1 MVLSPL
7 VLLEHGAKHMDVA
20 TRERRTSRRMVSV
33 LATLGLVAGM
43 LLTFAPGAGAGVDK
57 CQAKNL
63 NASAKESPDL
73 AALLATASAGDTIQV
88 KGICVGTLR
97 IDRSLTL
104 VGMAT
109 KTVPQPTLD
118 ANGSGNRRRQRHPQR
133 PDDHRRN
140 TATTGGGIY
149 NGGTLTLN
157 DASSVSGNT
166 ADCCGGGIYNSGG
179 ILIMNDASSVS
190 GNTADFGGG
199 IYNGGTLTLNGS
211 ASVSGNT
218 ADGNGG
224 GILNCGG
231 SVSGATDGVNV
242 YNNTPNNSAD
252 FC

>member
-1 MVLSPL
+1 
-7 VLLEHGAKHMDVA
+7 
-20 TRERRTSRRMVSV
+20 
-33 LATLGLVAGM
+33 M

-88 KGICVGTLR
+88 KGICVGTFR

-166 ADCCGGGIYNSGG
+166 A
-179 ILIMNDASSVS
+179 
-190 GNTADFGGG
+190 TTGGG
-199 IYNGGTLTLNGS
+199 IYNG
-211 ASVSGNT
+211 
-218 ADGNGG
+218 
-224 GILNCGG
+224 GG